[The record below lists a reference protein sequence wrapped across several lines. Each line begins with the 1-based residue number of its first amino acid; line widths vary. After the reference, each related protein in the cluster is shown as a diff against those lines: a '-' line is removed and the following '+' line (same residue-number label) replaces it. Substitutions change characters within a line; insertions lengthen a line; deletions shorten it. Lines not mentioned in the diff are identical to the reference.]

1 MTDDEVVPPPGL
13 EDRVV
18 STLRE
23 RGLLHDP
30 APRIFFPRWVW
41 PAAVASGLLLFAGG
55 FALGRAPR
63 PAPDLPR
70 YTLLLYEGPEF
81 NPGATPESQ
90 LVAEYSKWAG
100 ELARQGRL
108 QAGEK
113 LGAREW
119 SLGRGTSVERQKP
132 AGLFIITARTDEEAF
147 AIARSCP
154 HLRYGG
160 TVSLRPIERT

>member
-18 STLRE
+18 STLRD
-23 RGLLHDP
+23 RGLLRD
-30 APRIFFPRWVW
+30 AGPRNLSRRWFW
-41 PAAVASGLLLFAGG
+41 PAAIAAGLLLFAGG
-55 FALGRAPR
+55 FTLGRAPR

-81 NPGATPESQ
+81 NPGAAPESQ
-90 LVAEYSKWAG
+90 LVAEYSEWAG
-100 ELARQGRL
+100 KLARQGRL

-119 SLGRGTSVERQKP
+119 SLGQGKSVERQAP
-132 AGLFIITARTDEEAF
+132 AGFFIITARTDEEAL
-147 AIARSCP
+147 AIARRCP